1 MGLDREAGM
10 EDVLHQDLTTQVWAR
25 LGQVWATGREPAQK
39 PPKVTPRTGETTR
52 FPGAEGGNPSGQEE
66 IQMGITTNII
76 LSITVVPVE
85 PEIHTYPSASN

>member
-52 FPGAEGGNPSGQEE
+52 FPGAEGGNPSRQEE
-66 IQMGITTNII
+66 IQMGRR
-76 LSITVVPVE
+76 
-85 PEIHTYPSASN
+85 ASCGSEGSRDKLNREKFQTERT